1 MKLTILRI
9 ENEIVNCQ
17 LDNGTIID
25 IARRWFDK
33 DIQEGSI
40 IEFDIQNK
48 QQQINNKNN
57 KT

>member
-25 IARRWFDK
+25 IARIWFTK
-33 DIQEGSI
+33 DIQEGDT
-40 IEFDIQNK
+40 IEFDMHNC
-48 QQQINNKNN
+48 NN
-57 KT
+57 